1 MAISN
6 ARHQKKHGGTK
17 NKGYF
22 PHVVNSP
29 QAGIDIN
36 DFEIPRYEEMKFL
49 KLEDFEDQRLIGY
62 ASKKGHAQRAW
73 PFLIYFISLNP
84 TGF

>member
-6 ARHQKKHGGTK
+6 ARHEKKHGGTK

-22 PHVVNSP
+22 PHGVGNSP
-29 QAGIDIN
+29 QAGIDFS

-49 KLEDFEDQRLIGY
+49 KLEDFED
-62 ASKKGHAQRAW
+62 
-73 PFLIYFISLNP
+73 
-84 TGF
+84 